1 MAQTATD
8 ARLSEIIGPAFYGL
22 HWDLV
27 EGNHTYY
34 DLYGGRGSTKSS
46 FIGVEIPLGV
56 MDDPQAN
63 AIVFRKVGN
72 TIGTS
77 VYEQILWGLEV
88 LGVRHLWKCTTSPY
102 KMTYLPTGQVILF
115 RGLDKAKKMKSLK
128 VARGYIKFLWFEEL
142 DEFAG
147 EEEIR
152 SVQQSVLRGGSKF
165 VVFKSFNPPISRSN
179 WVNQYVLK
187 PRRGAI
193 RHKSCYLDV
202 PPAWLGEQFFD
213 DAEAL
218 REINPRAYEHEYL
231 GVPVGTGGEVFENL
245 DIRAITDDEID
256 NFDYLYQGLDFGW
269 YPDPAHWVKLCYN
282 PAQLTVYIFD
292 ELRVNKTANAE
303 LWNLLVM
310 KKGVTGSDLITA
322 DSAEPKSIADLKDY
336 GALCRGAIK
345 GPDSVRYSMKW
356 LQSLKR
362 IVIDPARCP
371 HTAREFSTYEY
382 ERTPDGEV
390 MSGYPD
396 ADNHSIDAVRYALNP
411 VWRRKGQ

>member
-1 MAQTATD
+1 MAQVAD
-8 ARLSEIIGPAFYGL
+8 VHLSNIIGPAFYGL
-22 HWDLV
+22 HWDLMD
-27 EGNHTYY
+27 EKHTYY
-34 DLYGGRGSTKSS
+34 DLYGGRGSAKSS
-46 FIGVEIPLGV
+46 FIGTEIPLGV
-56 MDDPQAN
+56 MNDPQAN
-63 AIVFRKVGN
+63 AIIFRKVGN

-77 VYEQILWGLEV
+77 VYEQILWSLEM

-102 KMTYLPTGQVILF
+102 KMTYIPTGQVILF

-128 VARGYIKFLWFEEL
+128 VARGYIKYLWFEEL

-152 SVQQSVLRGGSKF
+152 SVQQSVLRGGNKF

-179 WVNQYVLK
+179 WANQYVLK

-202 PPAWLGEQFFD
+202 PPEWLGQQFFD

-231 GVPVGTGGEVFENL
+231 GNAVGTGGEVFENL
-245 DIRAITDDEID
+245 DIRAITNDEID
-256 NFDYLYQGLDFGW
+256 SFDYTYMGLDFGW

-282 PAQLTVYIFD
+282 PAQLTVYIYD

-310 KKGVTGSDLITA
+310 KKGVTGGDLITA

-336 GALCRGAIK
+336 GSLCRGAVK
-345 GPDSVRYSMKW
+345 GPDSVKYSMKW

-362 IVIDPARCP
+362 IVIDPERCP

>member
-1 MAQTATD
+1 MAQMAD
-8 ARLSEIIGPAFYGL
+8 VHLSNIIGPAFYGL
-22 HWDLV
+22 HWDLMD
-27 EGNHTYY
+27 EKHTYY
-34 DLYGGRGSTKSS
+34 DLYGGRGSAKSS
-46 FIGVEIPLGV
+46 FIGTEIPLGV
-56 MDDPQAN
+56 MNDPQAN
-63 AIVFRKVGN
+63 AIIFRKVGN

-77 VYEQILWGLEV
+77 VYEQILWSLEM

-102 KMTYLPTGQVILF
+102 KMTYIPTGQVILF

-128 VARGYIKFLWFEEL
+128 VARGYIKYLWFEEL

-152 SVQQSVLRGGSKF
+152 SVQQSVLRGGNKF

-179 WVNQYVLK
+179 WANQYVLK

-202 PPAWLGEQFFD
+202 PPEWLGQQFFD

-231 GVPVGTGGEVFENL
+231 GNAVGTGGEVFENL
-245 DIRAITDDEID
+245 DIRAITNDEID
-256 NFDYLYQGLDFGW
+256 SFDYTYMGLDFGW

-282 PAQLTVYIFD
+282 PAQLTVYIYD

-310 KKGVTGSDLITA
+310 KKGVTGGDLITA

-336 GALCRGAIK
+336 GSLCRGAVK
-345 GPDSVRYSMKW
+345 GPDSVKYSMKW

-362 IVIDPARCP
+362 IVIDPERCP

>member
-1 MAQTATD
+1 MAQVAD
-8 ARLSEIIGPAFYGL
+8 VHLSNIIGPAFYGL
-22 HWDLV
+22 HWDLMD
-27 EGNHTYY
+27 EKHTYY
-34 DLYGGRGSTKSS
+34 DLYGGRGSAKSS
-46 FIGVEIPLGV
+46 FIGTEIPLGV
-56 MDDPQAN
+56 MNDPQAN

-77 VYEQILWGLEV
+77 VYEQILWSLEM

-102 KMTYLPTGQVILF
+102 KMTYIPTGQVILF

-128 VARGYIKFLWFEEL
+128 VARGYIKYLWFEEL

-152 SVQQSVLRGGSKF
+152 SVQQSVLRGGNKF

-179 WVNQYVLK
+179 WANQYVLK

-202 PPAWLGEQFFD
+202 PPEWLGQQFFD

-231 GVPVGTGGEVFENL
+231 GNAVGTGGEVFENL
-245 DIRAITDDEID
+245 DIRAITNDEID
-256 NFDYLYQGLDFGW
+256 SFDYTYMGLDFGW

-282 PAQLTVYIFD
+282 PAQLTVYIYD

-310 KKGVTGSDLITA
+310 KKGVTGGDLITA

-336 GALCRGAIK
+336 GSLCRGAVK
-345 GPDSVRYSMKW
+345 GPDSVKYSMKW

-362 IVIDPARCP
+362 IVIDPERCP

>member
-1 MAQTATD
+1 MALVAD
-8 ARLSEIIGPAFYGL
+8 VHLSNIIGPAFYGL
-22 HWDLV
+22 HWDLMD
-27 EGNHTYY
+27 EKHTYY
-34 DLYGGRGSTKSS
+34 DLYGGRGSAKSS
-46 FIGVEIPLGV
+46 FIGTEIPLGV
-56 MDDPQAN
+56 MNDPQAN

-77 VYEQILWGLEV
+77 VYEQILWSLEM

-102 KMTYLPTGQVILF
+102 KMTYIPTGQVILF

-128 VARGYIKFLWFEEL
+128 VARGYIKYLWFEEL

-152 SVQQSVLRGGSKF
+152 SVQQSVLRGGNKF

-179 WVNQYVLK
+179 WANQYVLK

-202 PPAWLGEQFFD
+202 PPEWLGQQFFD

-231 GVPVGTGGEVFENL
+231 GNAVGTGGEVFENL
-245 DIRAITDDEID
+245 DIRAITNDEID
-256 NFDYLYQGLDFGW
+256 SFDYTYMGLDFGW

-282 PAQLTVYIFD
+282 PAQLTVYIYD

-310 KKGVTGSDLITA
+310 KKGVTGGDLITA

-336 GALCRGAIK
+336 GSLCRGAVK
-345 GPDSVRYSMKW
+345 GPDSVKYSMKW

-362 IVIDPARCP
+362 IVIDPERCP

>member
-1 MAQTATD
+1 MPQTVET
-8 ARLSEIIGPAFYGL
+8 ARLSEIIAPAFYPV
-22 HWDLV
+22 HWDIV
-27 EGNHTYY
+27 DGKHTYY
-34 DLYGGRGSTKSS
+34 DLFGGRGSTKST
-46 FIGVEIPLGV
+46 FIGVEIPLGI
-56 MDDPQAN
+56 MEDPQAN
-63 AIVFRKVGN
+63 AVVFRKVGN

-77 VYEQILWGLEV
+77 VYEQILWGLEA
-88 LGVRHLWKCTTSPY
+88 LGVRSLWKCTTSPY
-102 KMTYLPTGQVILF
+102 RMTYIPTGQVILF

-128 VARGYIKFLWFEEL
+128 VARGYIKYLWFEEL

-152 SVQQSVLRGGSKF
+152 SVQQSVLRGGNKF

-179 WVNQYVLK
+179 WANQYVLK

-202 PPAWLGEQFFD
+202 PPEWLGQQFFD

-231 GVPVGTGGEVFENL
+231 GNAVGTGGEVFENL
-245 DIRAITDDEID
+245 DIRAITNDEID
-256 NFDYLYQGLDFGW
+256 SFDYTYMGLDFGW

-282 PAQLTVYIFD
+282 PAQLTVYIYD

-310 KKGVTGSDLITA
+310 KKGVTGGDLITA

-336 GALCRGAIK
+336 GSLCRGAVK
-345 GPDSVRYSMKW
+345 GPDSVKYSMKW

-362 IVIDPARCP
+362 IVIDPERCP

>member
-1 MAQTATD
+1 MAQVAD
-8 ARLSEIIGPAFYGL
+8 VHLSNIIGPAFYGL
-22 HWDLV
+22 HWDLMD
-27 EGNHTYY
+27 GKHTYY
-34 DLYGGRGSTKSS
+34 DLYGGRGSAKSS
-46 FIGVEIPLGV
+46 FIGTEIPLGV
-56 MDDPQAN
+56 MNDPQAN

-77 VYEQILWGLEV
+77 VYEQILWSLEM

-102 KMTYLPTGQVILF
+102 KMTYIPTGQVILF

-128 VARGYIKFLWFEEL
+128 VARGYIKYLWFEEL

-152 SVQQSVLRGGSKF
+152 SVQQSVLRGGNKF

-179 WVNQYVLK
+179 WANQYVLK
-187 PRRGAI
+187 PRGGAI

-202 PPAWLGEQFFD
+202 PPEWLGQQFFD

-231 GVPVGTGGEVFENL
+231 GNAVGTGGEVFENL
-245 DIRAITDDEID
+245 DIRAITNDEID
-256 NFDYLYQGLDFGW
+256 SFDYTYMGLDFGW

-282 PAQLTVYIFD
+282 PAQLTVYIYD

-310 KKGVTGSDLITA
+310 KKGVTGGDLITA

-336 GALCRGAIK
+336 GSLCRGAVK
-345 GPDSVRYSMKW
+345 GPDSVKYSMKW

-362 IVIDPARCP
+362 IVIDPERCP